1 MSLLMFKGRALTT
14 ELTASSVHIAEASCR
29 LKIREIRLGC
39 FTWAAPILIYL
50 RLLSWDIQI
59 P

>member
-39 FTWAAPILIYL
+39 FIWAAPILIYL
-50 RLLSWDIQI
+50 RLLSWDI
-59 P
+59 

>member
-14 ELTASSVHIAEASCR
+14 ELTASSMHIAEASCW
-29 LKIREIRLGC
+29 LKIREIHLRC
-39 FTWAAPILIYL
+39 STWAAPMSISL
-50 RLLSWDIQI
+50 RLLFWDIQI